1 MFRKTFYLFFCNFV
15 NVISW
20 IYWHNEPE
28 KILLFFY
35 TFTLNTTS
43 PISRRTNSDPC
54 NSTIRKRLVRGWYS
68 YFYAREKSGFYVYF
82 LVVEFTQF
90 SVVKIYLKRKMIAL
104 IILKNNYIKWVV
116 KAIYA
121 MLNCSVNVLEGK
133 KVCGFSSSY
142 TIYLSFLQIINSIF
156 NSKAFKSIEYNFHP
170 FLHFSPDCFLNASV
184 WNIHYH
190 VMLQAFSACT

>member
-1 MFRKTFYLFFCNFV
+1 MWLVFVFLCKRKKRVLCVFF
-15 NVISW
+15 S
-20 IYWHNEPE
+20 
-28 KILLFFY
+28 
-35 TFTLNTTS
+35 
-43 PISRRTNSDPC
+43 
-54 NSTIRKRLVRGWYS
+54 
-68 YFYAREKSGFYVYF
+68 
-82 LVVEFTQF
+82 VVEFTQF

-121 MLNCSVNVLEGK
+121 ILNCSVNVLEGK

-170 FLHFSPDCFLNASV
+170 LLHFSPDCFLNASV